1 MKPRATTGPVLA
13 YDVPVKRNSKTLPA
27 RFYTDASLFGEEIE
41 RFFGQRWFCAGRA
54 DAIPRAGDY
63 FLREIAGES
72 LIVTR
77 AEDGGIRAFYN
88 VCRHRGTR
96 LCSMPEGSFGT
107 RILCPYH
114 GWTYALDGRLLGAPH
129 MEGVAFS
136 RDDHPLHAIR
146 TGVWDGHIFLH
157 LGARPKPLQRQ
168 LDGLPQK
175 FAAWSM
181 EELRL
186 HRRIVYDVKAN
197 WKLVVL
203 NYNECL
209 HCPLVHPGLNRLTD
223 YLGADNEPPHPN
235 YIGGAMAFSGTAATM
250 STDGRLRR
258 AYLPGLNETQCRQVQ
273 YYAIYPNLLL
283 ALHPD
288 YLLIHTLWPK
298 AVDRTEIV
306 CEWYFHPAEMAK
318 PGFDGSDA
326 VEFWDRTNREDWH
339 IVEQSQLGIQSRA
352 YTPGPYS
359 RREDLLAGFDAVVRA
374 GVRRRRTSGRAR
386 SGYNR

>member
-1 MKPRATTGPVLA
+1 MP
-13 YDVPVKRNSKTLPA
+13 SKTLPA
-27 RFYTDASLFGEEIE
+27 RYYTDERFFQQELE
-41 RFFGQRWFCAGRA
+41 RFFGERWFCAGRA
-54 DAIPRAGDY
+54 DAIPNPGDY

-77 AEDGGIRAFYN
+77 DAGGRVRAFFN

-96 LCSMPEGSFGT
+96 LCATPAGT
-107 RILCPYH
+107 FSGRILCPYH
-114 GWTYALDGRLLGAPH
+114 GWSYGLDGRLLGAPH
-129 MEGVAFS
+129 MDEAAFS
-136 RDDHPLHAIR
+136 CEDYPLHAV
-146 TGVWDGHIFLH
+146 GAELWDGHVFLH
-157 LGARPKPLQRQ
+157 LGKKPKPLTRQ
-168 LDGLPQK
+168 LEDLPDK
-175 FAAWSM
+175 FAAWRM

-186 HRRIVYDVKAN
+186 GHRIVYDVKAN
-197 WKLVVL
+197 WKLVIL

-223 YLGADNEPPHPN
+223 YLGADNEAPRPT
-235 YIGGAMAFSGTAATM
+235 YIGGAMGFSGTAKTM

-258 AYLPGLNETQCRQVQ
+258 AYLPGLNEFQRRHVY
-273 YYAIYPNLLL
+273 YYAVYPNLLL

-288 YLLIHTLWPK
+288 YMLIHTLWPR

-306 CEWYFHPAEMAK
+306 CEWYCDPAELAK

-359 RREDLLAGFDAVVRA
+359 RREELLAGFDRIVIKDAKP
-374 GVRRRRTSGRAR
+374 RRR
-386 SGYNR
+386 

>member
-1 MKPRATTGPVLA
+1 MA
-13 YDVPVKRNSKTLPA
+13 RNAKTLPA
-27 RFYTDASLFGEEIE
+27 RYYTDARFFEEEIE
-41 RFFGQRWFCAGRA
+41 RFFGRRWFCAGRA
-54 DAIPRAGDY
+54 DAIPDSGDY

-77 AEDGGIRAFYN
+77 DADGSLRAFYN

-96 LCSMPEGSFGT
+96 LCSAPSGSFGG

-114 GWTYALDGRLLGAPH
+114 GWTYGLDGQLLGAPH
-129 MEGVAFS
+129 MEGGDFA
-136 RDDHPLHAIR
+136 HEEYPLHSVHTA
-146 TGVWDGHIFLH
+146 VWDGHIFLH
-157 LGARPKPLQRQ
+157 LGSKPKPLARQ
-168 LDGLPQK
+168 LADLPQK
-175 FAAWSM
+175 FAPWKM
-181 EELRL
+181 QELRL
-186 HRRIVYDVKAN
+186 GRRVVYDVKAN
-197 WKLVVL
+197 WKLVIL

-223 YLGADNEPPHPN
+223 YLGADNEPPRPN
-235 YIGGAMAFSGTAATM
+235 YIGGAMGFSGDAKTM
-250 STDGRLRR
+250 SIDGRLRR
-258 AYLPGLNETQCRQVQ
+258 EYLPGLSDTERTQVY

-288 YLLIHTLWPK
+288 YMLIHTLWPK

-306 CEWYFHPAEMAK
+306 CDWYFHPSELAK
-318 PGFDGSDA
+318 PEFDGRDA

-359 RREDLLAGFDAVVRA
+359 RREELLAGFDAMVRA
-374 GVRRRRTSGRAR
+374 EARPARQARRRRD
-386 SGYNR
+386 

>member
-1 MKPRATTGPVLA
+1 MDQEVRRHAA
-13 YDVPVKRNSKTLPA
+13 KTLPA
-27 RFYTDASLFGEEIE
+27 RYYTDPRFFDQEIE
-41 RFFGQRWFCAGRA
+41 RFFGGRWFCAGRG
-54 DAIPRAGDY
+54 DAIPNCGDY

-72 LIVTR
+72 LIVSR
-77 AEDGGIRAFYN
+77 GEDAAVRAFYN

-96 LCSMPEGSFGT
+96 LCSTAEGTFDG

-114 GWTYALDGRLLGAPH
+114 GWTYGLDGRLIGAPH
-129 MEGVAFS
+129 MDGRGFARE
-136 RDDHPLHAIR
+136 DYPLAQVQTAI
-146 TGVWDGHIFLH
+146 WDGHIFLH
-157 LGARPKPLQRQ
+157 LGKKPKPLARQ
-168 LDGLPQK
+168 IGELPRK
-175 FAAWSM
+175 FAAWRM

-186 HRRIVYDVKAN
+186 GRRIVYDVKAN

-223 YLGADNEPPHPN
+223 YLGADNEPPSDT
-235 YIGGAMAFSGTAATM
+235 YIGGAMGFSGGAQTM
-250 STDGRLRR
+250 NTDGRLRR
-258 AYLPGLNETQCRQVQ
+258 AYLPGLDEFQRRHVY
-273 YYAIYPNLLL
+273 YYAVYPNLLL

-288 YLLIHTLWPK
+288 YMLVHTLWPK

-306 CEWYFHPAEMAK
+306 CEWYFHPSELARA
-318 PGFDGSDA
+318 GFDAGDA

-359 RREDLLAGFDAVVRA
+359 RREELLAGFDKVVVKDSRRAKRA
-374 GVRRRRTSGRAR
+374 GRRL
-386 SGYNR
+386 